1 MAYTTERLEKEA
13 LKMYIKR
20 CGDYEQGITAF
31 CADLAE
37 LFPPFT
43 KADKLASIVNGAVRL
58 YAKTYGEGKKG
69 EAKFLQDWADYD

>member
-1 MAYTTERLEKEA
+1 
-13 LKMYIKR
+13 
-20 CGDYEQGITAF
+20 
-31 CADLAE
+31 

-69 EAKFLQDWADYD
+69 EAKFLQDWADYDQRYSKAITRQIFPNHIYKEKKVWDGR